1 MAAKTE
7 ATLISDIAA
16 AVLSGGRRTTAANV
30 RTLLAD
36 ILDSYA
42 NIVDGGQVYQSEV
55 GYSTV
60 FTPTQNTSFVTKKWV
75 TDNFVALGGIGSL
88 SQTLAVGNNTGAYN
102 IIVDTD
108 QQVKFGSGTAGIT
121 NLSYIIDP
129 NHVIIHSDIGLAKS
143 YLMIKDGANSWVDQT
158 ANGFISIASFASNAI
173 QLHTVNDYINVF
185 TGVNG
190 LNLYAPN
197 ITILGVTST
206 SATGSGALVFGTSP
220 TFTTDITTP
229 LIIGGTAVGSVI
241 QYKGTTGVGTSTV
254 AAHQFLVGTNGGTTA
269 ASIYNSGQVNIG
281 NYASPTNLRMLI
293 ICQDTAYVCI
303 GSMVGLTSYGAIYF
317 NQASPSSSN
326 YALVGDSTN
335 TVINATTTV
344 GIYVNGGLKST
355 YTSSAQNHSPSS
367 AASGAIIHY
376 TFNVPSSTNQTAS
389 TEIPNF
395 KITGNTKTWAA
406 GALATQRFN
415 YFSANTAAAAGA
427 STFTAIHNFYSDAPL
442 AGSNMTATNLYAA
455 GFGGHVFIANSVG
468 VPSNNPTGGG
478 VLYVESGA
486 LKYRGSSGTITTL
499 GAA

>member
-1 MAAKTE
+1 M
-7 ATLISDIAA
+7 
-16 AVLSGGRRTTAANV
+16 AANV

-158 ANGFISIASFASNAI
+158 ANGFISIASGASNAI
-173 QLHTVNDYINVF
+173 QLDTVNDYINVF
-185 TGVNG
+185 TGANG
-190 LNLYAPN
+190 LNLYAPK

-281 NYASPTNLRMLI
+281 NYASPTNLRILTI
-293 ICQDTAYVCI
+293 GQDTAYVSI
-303 GSMVGLTSYGAIYF
+303 GSMVGLTSYVAIYF
-317 NQASPSSSN
+317 
-326 YALVGDSTN
+326 
-335 TVINATTTV
+335 
-344 GIYVNGGLKST
+344 NGGLKST
-355 YTSSAQNHSPSS
+355 YTSTAHNHSPAS
-367 AASGAIIHY
+367 AASAAIIHY